1 MDFRLGRAH
10 DEHGR
15 AAPSHGFG
23 RGHAPIIRHRLA
35 LPGIGEVSAEVQP
48 ALLSGRVT
56 QPRVAARPRCPSE
69 IKMHRPRTLPT
80 LSLSLALVLAALAL
94 PGSAF
99 GQAARTWVS
108 GVGDDINP
116 CSRIAPCKTFTGATA
131 KTAAGGEINILDAG
145 GFGSLTITKS
155 LTVKGHGATAG
166 IAAGGL
172 NGVVINAAPTDKVTL
187 KGLDINGVRLDG
199 QPRSETGVKVL
210 SAKRVKLKNL
220 DVYKFRAGVAVLP
233 TSPNTR
239 VVMTG
244 SEIDD
249 NGVGV
254 IAAPAAGG
262 DGARVTLRNNEITDN
277 ACGITATSHGANGVV
292 PDATANCGA
301 AGYAGFRRPVSV
313 SAFRNLISD
322 NGTGVFARGLLTT
335 TEFGAND
342 IVGNDLAGF
351 RAVNQGV
358 IRSYGDNHIS
368 NNGPNST
375 PPTELLTTG

>member
-1 MDFRLGRAH
+1 MH
-10 DEHGR
+10 K
-15 AAPSHGFG
+15 S
-23 RGHAPIIRHRLA
+23 LA
-35 LPGIGEVSAEVQP
+35 
-48 ALLSGRVT
+48 T
-56 QPRVAARPRCPSE
+56 
-69 IKMHRPRTLPT
+69 
-80 LSLSLALVLAALAL
+80 LSLALVLAALAL

-99 GQAARTWVS
+99 GQASRTWVS
-108 GVGDDINP
+108 GVGDDFNP
-116 CSRIAPCKTFTGATA
+116 CSRLAPCKTFTGAAT
-131 KTAAGGEINILDAG
+131 KTAAGGEINILDPG
-145 GFGSLTITKS
+145 GFGSLLITKS

-187 KGLDINGVRLDG
+187 KGLDINGVTLSG
-199 QPRSETGVKVL
+199 PPLSETGVKVL

-220 DVYKFRAGVAVLP
+220 DVFKFRAGVAVLP

-254 IAAPAAGG
+254 IAAPAVGG

-277 ACGITATSHGANGVV
+277 ACGITATSHGANGAV

-301 AGYAGFRRPVSV
+301 AGYTGFRRPVSV

-322 NGTGVFARGLLTT
+322 NGNGVFARGLLTT

-342 IVGNDLAGF
+342 IIGNGLAGF

-358 IRSYGDNHIS
+358 IRSYGDNHLS
-368 NNGPNST
+368 GNGPNST